1 MYMKPRQILLFILV
15 TGVFAS
21 CKDSKEKIDI
31 SDEKITVREAQK
43 IAEEAKESISES
55 EKRMA
60 ARRAKGD
67 TVAMPYK
74 DLQAFLPE
82 VSGYKKEG
90 GPRGSQMNMPGMA
103 GSWSQTEQSYS
114 SGDKRI
120 EITLFDY
127 NGANMAFG
135 AATAMYKAGFASED
149 DTKRTGSVDLG
160 VRDVTG
166 YETVYKQDPRAELTL
181 VVVDRFM
188 IQLQSEGSNDVEA
201 LKKVAKGMRLADL
214 AAR

>member
-1 MYMKPRQILLFILV
+1 MKPRHIIIILILV
-15 TGVFAS
+15 TSVFAA
-21 CKDSKEKIDI
+21 CKGSKEKIDI
-31 SDEKITVREAQK
+31 SDGKISVREAQK
-43 IAEEAKESISES
+43 IAEEATESISES

-60 ARRAKGD
+60 ARRAMGD
-67 TVAMPYK
+67 TLAMPYK
-74 DLQAFLPE
+74 ELQAYLPD

-135 AATAMYKAGFASED
+135 AATAMYKAGFATED
-149 DTKRTGSVDLG
+149 DTKRSGSVDLG

-166 YETVYKQDPRAELTL
+166 YETVYKKDPRAELTL
-181 VVVDRFM
+181 VVVDRFL
-188 IQLQSEGSNDVEA
+188 IQLQSEGDSDVEA
-201 LKKVAKGMRLADL
+201 LKKAAKGMRLAEL